1 MRAWRESV
9 TWAAGWA
16 LPYRMAS
23 AGVGGYGLR
32 LTCVRVVWCLLR
44 PSGGVGLP
52 PAWVVAGGL
61 SLSPGYRL
69 HCILG
74 SVRGYLSLALPV
86 NKSSIARHCDAHA
99 LMPCRTRIASLLS
112 A

>member
-1 MRAWRESV
+1 MGPPVSDGF
-9 TWAAGWA
+9 GW
-16 LPYRMAS
+16 
-23 AGVGGYGLR
+23 GGGYGLR

-69 HCILG
+69 HCAFWVQSEATFL
-74 SVRGYLSLALPV
+74 LP
-86 NKSSIARHCDAHA
+86 CQ
-99 LMPCRTRIASLLS
+99 
-112 A
+112 